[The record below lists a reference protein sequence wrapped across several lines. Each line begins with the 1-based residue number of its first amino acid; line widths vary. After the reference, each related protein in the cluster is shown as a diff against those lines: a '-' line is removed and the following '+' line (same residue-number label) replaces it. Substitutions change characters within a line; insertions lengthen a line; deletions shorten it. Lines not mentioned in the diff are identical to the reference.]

1 MTSITANPRWYF
13 HCHASEAQSLGRQ
26 CDNSQLDAISLS
38 AAQLRQS
45 SHLKHD
51 GLQTQQ
57 EDRFKQNVTV
67 VPSSYLASTAWAKL
81 QRQFETAEAS
91 FPGKDTKKIHV
102 RQGAKQGRT
111 RKMGG
116 KIFLPKK
123 DTFNHRPYQRVTSC
137 VWWAL
142 RAYKRGWIWG
152 MKSEGC

>member
-26 CDNSQLDAISLS
+26 CDSSQLDAISLS
-38 AAQLRQS
+38 AAKLRQS

-91 FPGKDTKKIHV
+91 FPGKDTKKKYKSDKE
-102 RQGAKQGRT
+102 QSKGEPGKWEGKYFY
-111 RKMGG
+111 RK
-116 KIFLPKK
+116 KYI
-123 DTFNHRPYQRVTSC
+123 
-137 VWWAL
+137 
-142 RAYKRGWIWG
+142 
-152 MKSEGC
+152 